1 MKCAR
6 KCVIIAKH
14 MDLLTCLSIITLP
27 FMTFICLYS
36 TSVRAFGRTQCWA
49 SILACRAA
57 VARPCCTPW
66 APHPC
71 CTPWAPRNEVSCSH
85 LFQSM
90 ACVLNDS
97 MGSPGVFADSHTTH
111 FPLPSSLYPQV
122 FLRSFKF
129 QPEVHPTVPLIPG
142 APGIKTLPVDP
153 ALGKCAVQQFVW
165 SFRWDSRKIYP
176 CFQQ

>member
-1 MKCAR
+1 
-6 KCVIIAKH
+6 

-66 APHPC
+66 EPHPC

-97 MGSPGVFADSHTTH
+97 IGSPGVFADSHTTH
-111 FPLPSSLYPQV
+111 FPLPASLLLLFNNFPKSLHLWGFLSFSSVSLARYFQAYSTLA
-122 FLRSFKF
+122 LRIFCRRCTSHTISLKNII
-129 QPEVHPTVPLIPG
+129 L
-142 APGIKTLPVDP
+142 
-153 ALGKCAVQQFVW
+153 
-165 SFRWDSRKIYP
+165 
-176 CFQQ
+176 